1 MRESSLQVADTL
13 QKAIDSV
20 SKEQLEMDGNESLRT
35 LHDGIVMTKTNLMS
49 VFARHGVKQVS
60 IAKCRNKAN
69 NKTVQIN
76 PLGEQFDPNF
86 HEAVVQLPPTG
97 EYTRSKQ
104 IADVLTVGYNLHDRP
119 IRAAK
124 VAVIQ

>member
-1 MRESSLQVADTL
+1 
-13 QKAIDSV
+13 
-20 SKEQLEMDGNESLRT
+20 MDGNEILRT
-35 LHDGIVMTKTNLMS
+35 LHDGVVMTRTNLMS

-60 IAKCRNKAN
+60 IEKWCNKVN
-69 NKTVQIN
+69 NKTTQVN

-97 EYTRSKQ
+97 EYTQSKQ
-104 IADVLTVGYNLHDRP
+104 IADVLTIGYNLHDRP